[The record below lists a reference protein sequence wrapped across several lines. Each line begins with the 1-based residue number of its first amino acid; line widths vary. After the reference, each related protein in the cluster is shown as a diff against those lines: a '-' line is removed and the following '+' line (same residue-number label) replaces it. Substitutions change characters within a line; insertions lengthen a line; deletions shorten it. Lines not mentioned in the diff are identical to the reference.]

1 MASVAENLARV
12 RERIAVAAGRA
23 GRDVGGVRLVAVSK
37 THPASAVREAL
48 AAGQR
53 EFGESRVQEALP
65 KIAGAGDG
73 PEWHFIGHLQTNKVR
88 KAVGRFALFHGVDN
102 EGLAA
107 ALNRVAGEF
116 GTVARV
122 LLEVNVSGEGTKFG
136 FAPGSVEGVLEGL
149 LQMPFLRV
157 EGLMA
162 MAPYSEDPE
171 SARPVFA
178 GLRELRDRL
187 AGPTGAALPELSMGM
202 SGDFEQGIAEGATIV
217 RVGSAV
223 FGDRG
228 QQG

>member
-65 KIAGAGDG
+65 KIAEVGDG

-88 KAVGRFALFHGVDN
+88 KAVGRFELFHGVDN

-202 SGDFEQGIAEGATIV
+202 SGDFEQGISEGATIV